1 MTLLA
6 NEAITHIRRD
16 IFENLKLIGVA
27 CYNPFAPIDS
37 N

>member
-6 NEAITHIRRD
+6 NEAITHIIQD
-16 IFENLKLIGVA
+16 TFENFNLIGVA
-27 CYNPFAPIDS
+27 CYNPFAPIHS